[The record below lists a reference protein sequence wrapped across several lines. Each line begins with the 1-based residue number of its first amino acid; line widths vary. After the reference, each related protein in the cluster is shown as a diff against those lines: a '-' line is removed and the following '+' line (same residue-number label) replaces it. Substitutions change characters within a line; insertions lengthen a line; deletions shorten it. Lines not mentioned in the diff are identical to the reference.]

1 MKLREFLR
9 DCTLMEFE
17 AILGEISRKTGRL
30 FGSPV
35 KPENGLFVEKPKTGG
50 LFGAP
55 VKPENGLFVE

>member
-1 MKLREFLR
+1 
-9 DCTLMEFE
+9 MEFE